1 MYKHFDPSDRIFV
14 NREQYLEWMDEALKR
29 CKDRS
34 VVLHLRGIGGIGKSS
49 LLNYWT
55 GNIDSTICLDCQQY
69 TKFYDRLDILA
80 RGAVRIGLNL
90 RRFDILWHIRKR
102 FVEGVEPAA
111 EKGRE
116 WAKDILASIPF
127 IGSLAGIGSAIKS
140 IGDSVAPKLR
150 SKYGEVG
157 HWLQERLGANYVE
170 RLLEILW
177 KEPHHAEFLYLDA
190 LTEDIN
196 NRKNMDEP
204 ILLLFDHSENV
215 DSEDPR
221 WKYGGKKITEV
232 ELWYVFLSSL
242 ENCVGVVASR
252 NAAPDGAEEEH
263 SVERSEL
270 TELDRDSSIELLQRR
285 NVIDSDLQERIVSVS
300 GGNPFVLDAICDM
313 LDTGGLSASDV
324 ETLRADTLHDVRL
337 KTWRRLFS
345 KAKDLLNVVDRA
357 GLLPFFDRNTLDMV
371 APDMK
376 TDQWE
381 RFIRL
386 SFVKVREDGTMV
398 LHDLAREL
406 VRAELGKKLK
416 PVVDEVT
423 ELLEKASVEESNPGL
438 LGFSYSVKA
447 LASEADGI
455 REAKEKVVD
464 LLDNDLISEAEMI
477 VRNLMFVSLD
487 GQAELHG
494 LRGKVYQYVNRWP
507 EAEVE
512 LQEAIRILEE
522 VSETPREQKL
532 ASIAEFNHDYADV
545 LFQSFR
551 FDESGDLYEEALE
564 IQRRLVAAN
573 PEPHLKNL
581 GIFLKSY
588 SYYLYLAH
596 RPLDGIKLAQ
606 EALGIFK
613 ELEHPTLLPASY
625 NMLGI
630 AYANA
635 GRFADSREAYQE
647 GVAVTRRFLQKHP
660 ENRRLKAL
668 LVSMMGNMSLFLT
681 NESETETYYDEASK
695 VRRELAEKGTEHLKS
710 RLGRHLLHRAW
721 FYLRTHDNAA
731 AAPLLD
737 EAHDIFSSLSQE
749 SPTAWQLDNM
759 LGAYLRFRMYFQS
772 GRVEEA
778 QAIVDGL
785 PTDANGLLEA
795 PDEFLLFYSNL
806 LALMHSLALRQS
818 EADMVFR
825 QGIESMERIELSGID
840 ILATTIC
847 QLINY
852 SGFLLRIGQAS
863 ESKEYSEKAL
873 KEIEGLDLES
883 LADRFKGSILLN
895 LATALKLEDEKR
907 ESQNL
912 FEKAIGVME
921 DAIVTS
927 PGMFSPYLAVLLNN
941 YSSLLRQTGNLEEAE
956 SNLLRA
962 IEIKNQLV
970 EDNPDEFESTFSTSL
985 VNYGILLTHM
995 DRSPEAEGAFRQA
1008 LEIRRELVKK
1018 QPGWHLLELAI
1029 VLHNYGVFL
1038 EDAGTDTEAKKHLEE
1053 SAKLRSQ
1060 IARTAPDIIR
1070 HAESLISDTEGL
1082 NWWEADEITFALW

>member
-1 MYKHFDPSDRIFV
+1 MYRHFDPSDRIFV
-14 NREQYLEWMDEALKR
+14 DREQYLEWMDEALKR
-29 CKDRS
+29 CKDKS

-55 GNIDSTICLDCQQY
+55 STIDSTVRLDCQQY
-69 TKFYDRLDILA
+69 IEFYSRLDILA
-80 RGAVRIGLNL
+80 RGAVRVGLNL

-116 WAKDILASIPF
+116 WAKEILASIPF
-127 IGSLAGIGSAIKS
+127 IGSLASIGSAIKS

-150 SKYGEVG
+150 GKYGEVG
-157 HWLQERLGANYVE
+157 HWLQERLGTNYVE

-196 NRKNMDEP
+196 NRKNLAEP

-221 WKYGGKKITEV
+221 WRYGGKKITET

-252 NAAPDGAEEEH
+252 NAAPDGAEEEY
-263 SVERSEL
+263 SVESAEL
-270 TELDRDSSIELLQRR
+270 TELDRESSIELLERR
-285 NVIDSDLQERIVSVS
+285 NVKEADLQERIVSVS

-313 LDTGGLSASDV
+313 LDTGGLSASDID
-324 ETLRADTLHDVRL
+324 TLRAETLDEVRL

-357 GLLPFFDRNTLDMV
+357 GLLPFFDRNTVDTI
-371 APDMK
+371 APEMK

-416 PVVDEVT
+416 PMVDQVT
-423 ELLEKASVEESNPGL
+423 ELLEKASIEESNPGL

-447 LASEADGI
+447 LASEEDGI
-455 REAKEKVVD
+455 REAKTRIVY
-464 LLDNDLISEAEMI
+464 LLENDLISEAELI

-512 LQEAIRILEE
+512 LQEAIRIFEE
-522 VSETPREQKL
+522 VSETPRDQKL
-532 ASIAEFNHDYADV
+532 ASIAEFTHDYADV

-551 FDESGDLYEEALE
+551 FNESGDLYTKALE

-573 PEPHLKNL
+573 REPHLKNL

-588 SYYLYLAH
+588 SYYLYLAQ
-596 RPLDGIKLAQ
+596 RPLDGIELAQ

-613 ELEHPTLLPASY
+613 ELKHPTLLPHSY
-625 NMLGI
+625 NALGI

-635 GRFADSREAYQE
+635 GRFTDSRRAYQE
-647 GVAVTRRFLQKHP
+647 GVAVTRRFLEKNP
-660 ENRRLKAL
+660 ENRRLKGI
-668 LVSMMGNMSLFLT
+668 LVAMMGNMSLFLT
-681 NESETETYYDEASK
+681 NESEIEAYYDQASK
-695 VRRELAEKGTEHLKS
+695 LRRELAEKGTQHLKS

-721 FYLRTHDNAA
+721 FYLRTHDTMT

-737 EAHDIFSSLSQE
+737 EARDIFSSLSLD
-749 SPTAWQLDNM
+749 SPTAWQLDEM
-759 LGAYLRFRMYFQS
+759 LGNYLLLRMYVQS

-778 QAIVDGL
+778 QAIVDGF
-785 PTDANGLLEA
+785 PTDKDGRVQTR
-795 PDEFLLFYSNL
+795 DEFLLFYSNP
-806 LALMHSLALRQS
+806 LALMHLLALRQS
-818 EADMVFR
+818 EADLVFR
-825 QGIESMERIELSGID
+825 QGIDSMETMKLSGID
-840 ILATTIC
+840 ILATIVC
-847 QLINY
+847 LLINY
-852 SGFLLRIGQAS
+852 SGFLLRTGDAS
-863 ESKEYSEKAL
+863 DSKECSEKAL
-873 KEIEGLDLES
+873 KVLEGLDLET
-883 LADRFKGSILLN
+883 LADRFRGIMLLN
-895 LATALKLEDEKR
+895 LATALKVEDEKQ
-907 ESQNL
+907 EAQSV
-912 FEKAIGVME
+912 FEEAIGYME

-927 PGMFSPYLAVLLNN
+927 PRMFSPHLGVLLNN
-941 YSSLLRQTGNLEEAE
+941 YSTLLRETGHLKKAEA
-956 SNLLRA
+956 NLLRA
-962 IEIKNQLV
+962 IEIKKQLA
-970 EDNPDEFESTFSTSL
+970 ENNPDEFDGTYSASL
-985 VNYGILLTHM
+985 VNWGILLSEKA
-995 DRSPEAEGAFRQA
+995 RNAEAENVFKQA
-1008 LEIRRELVKK
+1008 LEIRRRLVKT
-1018 QPGWHLLELAI
+1018 QPGWHRLELAI
-1029 VLHNYGVFL
+1029 ALHNYGAFL
-1038 EDAGTDTEAKKHLEE
+1038 SKVGKDREARAPLDE
-1053 SAKLRSQ
+1053 SVKLRRQ
-1060 IARTAPDIIR
+1060 IAKTAPDIIK
-1070 HAESLISDTEGL
+1070 HIESSVSDAEGV
-1082 NWWEADEITFALW
+1082 NWLEEDETLSMLW